1 MKFYSN
7 PYNTSVDGF
16 YFESFEEFEEKLS
29 NLKDDFGIPV
39 EEVEIEA
46 IDGDLEEM
54 ELFEVAEVNPATIED
69 FIEFIETSD
78 GKSWPAVY
86 YLVSYRRLGLDEA
99 IRSARD
105 YSIIKST
112 LLDAASE
119 MFDECYGYSIPEEL
133 RIYIDYEKFAADL
146 EYGGDMVEFEFGGK
160 TYTCTTPDL

>member
-29 NLKDDFGIPV
+29 NLKDDFGTLV

-46 IDGDLEEM
+46 IDGDREEM

-78 GKSWPAVY
+78 EKSWPAVY
-86 YLVSYRRLGLDEA
+86 YLLFYRRVSFDEA
-99 IRSARD
+99 IRSSCE
-105 YSIIKST
+105 YVISEST
-112 LLDAASE
+112 LLDAASA
-119 MFDECYGYSIPEEL
+119 MFDDCYGYSIPEEL

-146 EYGGDMVEFEFGGK
+146 ERGGDMVEFEFGGK
-160 TYTCTTPDL
+160 TYTCTNANQ